1 MSSGSGEERLELIW
15 EATAHEA
22 RPACANPAQSDHPSR
37 DFAKIPSNAR
47 NARDCSLARHGLD
60 RVVEGSD
67 VVPLG
72 ASSNPASALAAA
84 WTPGRAVEGRPK
96 ERLIPGDLL
105 VATRS
110 PRSSGNSRK
119 VEQPPLAITHPTKF
133 DYRTKFLPF
142 PNRAEDRNVT

>member
-1 MSSGSGEERLELIW
+1 MTSPCATLRKQSMSSGSGNERLELIW

-47 NARDCSLARHGLD
+47 NARDCSLAGHGLD
-60 RVVEGSD
+60 RVAEGSG

-72 ASSNPASALAAA
+72 ASAKPASALAAA

-105 VATRS
+105 VATRRA
-110 PRSSGNSRK
+110 RSSGNSRK
-119 VEQPPLAITHPTKF
+119 VEQL
-133 DYRTKFLPF
+133 RWQ
-142 PNRAEDRNVT
+142 